1 MPLFH
6 APHSLFKCID
16 ECKRFL
22 LLLRLFRFQV
32 SQFNWYR
39 ERKRKM
45 KNLSGIPITG
55 GVRWKINRGRAWK
68 RLMTLRILAPI
79 SHGSL
84 VTRNAPST
92 IIESGTNKKFSGVTH
107 VKQLGSRTFVSNV
120 KELCFDPNIQGYYW
134 FKYVF
139 IKIALHDFCW

>member
-1 MPLFH
+1 MISQTRLLLLLPL
-6 APHSLFKCID
+6 SLLKCIG
-16 ECKRFL
+16 ERQRFL
-22 LLLRLFRFQV
+22 LLNIFGYQV
-32 SQFNWYR
+32 SQFNWYW

-45 KNLSGIPITG
+45 KNLSGILITG

-92 IIESGTNKKFSGVTH
+92 IIESGTNKECRGVTH
-107 VKQLGSRTFVSNV
+107 VKQLSSRTFLSNV
-120 KELCFDPNIQGYYW
+120 NKFYFDPNIQGYFNIYCSL
-134 FKYVF
+134 K
-139 IKIALHDFCW
+139 

>member
-1 MPLFH
+1 MLLLLPL
-6 APHSLFKCID
+6 SLLKCID
-16 ECKRFL
+16 ERQRFL
-22 LLLRLFRFQV
+22 LLRIFRFQV
-32 SQFNWYR
+32 SQFNWYW

-92 IIESGTNKKFSGVTH
+92 IIESGTNKECSGVLMLNNSVQGH
-107 VKQLGSRTFVSNV
+107 SFQMSRNSILIQIFKAVSIFVV
-120 KELCFDPNIQGYYW
+120 
-134 FKYVF
+134 
-139 IKIALHDFCW
+139 H

>member
-1 MPLFH
+1 MLILLPL
-6 APHSLFKCID
+6 SLLKWID
-16 ECKRFL
+16 ERQRFL
-22 LLLRLFRFQV
+22 LLRIFRFQV
-32 SQFNWYR
+32 SQFNWYW

-92 IIESGTNKKFSGVTH
+92 IIESGTNKECSGETH
-107 VKQLGSRTFVSNV
+107 VKQLGLRTFLSNV
-120 KELCFDPNIQGYYW
+120 KKLYFDPNIQGY
-134 FKYVF
+134 FN
-139 IKIALHDFCW
+139 IFCSLK

>member
-1 MPLFH
+1 MLILLPL
-6 APHSLFKCID
+6 SLLKCID
-16 ECKRFL
+16 ERQRFL
-22 LLLRLFRFQV
+22 LLRIFRFQV
-32 SQFNWYR
+32 SQFNWYW

-92 IIESGTNKKFSGVTH
+92 IIESGTNKECSGETH
-107 VKQLGSRTFVSNV
+107 VKQLGSRTFLSNV
-120 KELCFDPNIQGYYW
+120 KKLYFDSNTQGY
-134 FKYVF
+134 FNIFSSLK
-139 IKIALHDFCW
+139 